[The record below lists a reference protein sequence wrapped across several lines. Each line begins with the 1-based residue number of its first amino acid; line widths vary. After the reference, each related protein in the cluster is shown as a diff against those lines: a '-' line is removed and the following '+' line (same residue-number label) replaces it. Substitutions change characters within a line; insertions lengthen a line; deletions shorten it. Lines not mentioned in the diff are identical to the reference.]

1 MTSRLVNFKH
11 PYGVLRPVQL
21 GIALAL
27 VIAAGDHA
35 LARSGRTESQIEAV
49 QSRAAGE
56 PIVAVVSLRDQRV
69 TVYDADGWILRAPV
83 SSGQQG
89 RETPAGIFSVIQKEV
104 EHYSNLYDDA
114 FMPHMQRIT
123 WSGIALHGG
132 PLPGYA
138 ASHGCIRLPYD
149 FAARLYELTRVGMR
163 VIVAPT
169 DVAPI
174 EITHPALFMPKPG
187 IAALA
192 GERKAQAEEA
202 ARNASQARL
211 AAVAASREAARATMT
226 LRAAETLKSR
236 AEAQLA
242 AAQAALA
249 AAKSPDKEERAKDAV
264 AKATARL
271 EELEAKLNAAKAEL
285 QPKLD
290 AVGPAREAAAS
301 RNASQARLAAAAA
314 SREAARATMTLRAAE
329 TLKIRAETQLAA
341 AQAALAAA
349 KSPDKEVRAKDVVAK
364 ATAGLEEL
372 ETKLNA
378 AKAELQPKL
387 DAVEPAR
394 EAAASAA
401 AASAAAAQEAR
412 ELSRALE
419 PVSVFISR
427 KTQRLYVRRAFAPIL
442 EIPVTIQDPE
452 RPIGTHVFTAVE
464 QANGEAG
471 MRWSVISV
479 NDAGDAKS
487 ALDRIVF
494 PQDAFARI
502 AETAQLHS
510 SLIISDEE
518 LSSETGKGT
527 DFVVLLSG
535 EPQGGIARRRSYAPA
550 EAWYQGPRFRYRLPF
565 WR

>member
-1 MTSRLVNFKH
+1 MTSRLINFKH
-11 PYGVLRPVQL
+11 PHGVLRPVQL
-21 GIALAL
+21 GMALAL
-27 VIAAGDHA
+27 VIAAGGDA
-35 LARSGRTESQIEAV
+35 FARSGRTEIPIEAV

-56 PIVAVVSLRDQRV
+56 PIVAVVSLHDQQV
-69 TVYDADGWILRAPV
+69 TVYDANGWILRAPV
-83 SSGQQG
+83 SSGQKG

-174 EITHPALFMPKPG
+174 EIAHPALFVPELD
-187 IAALA
+187 IAAKA
-192 GERKAQAEEA
+192 AQRKVQADEA
-202 ARNASQARL
+202 AGKASQARL
-211 AAVAASREAARATMT
+211 AAVAASREAARATMA
-226 LRAAETLKSR
+226 LRAAETLKTR

-249 AAKSPDKEERAKDAV
+249 STKSPDKEELAKDAV

-271 EELEAKLNAAKAEL
+271 EELETKLNAAKADL

-290 AVGPAREAAAS
+290 AVGP
-301 RNASQARLAAAAA
+301 L
-314 SREAARATMTLRAAE
+314 
-329 TLKIRAETQLAA
+329 
-341 AQAALAAA
+341 
-349 KSPDKEVRAKDVVAK
+349 
-364 ATAGLEEL
+364 
-372 ETKLNA
+372 
-378 AKAELQPKL
+378 
-387 DAVEPAR
+387 R

-464 QANGEAG
+464 QANSG

-487 ALDRIVF
+487 ALDRIAF
-494 PQDAFARI
+494 PQDASFDRI
-502 AETAQLHS
+502 AGTAQLRS
-510 SLIISDEE
+510 SVIISDEE

-527 DFVVLLSG
+527 DFVVLLGG

-550 EAWYQGPRFRYRLPF
+550 EAWYQGPRYRYRLPF

>member
-1 MTSRLVNFKH
+1 MSIRSATSESDARMTSRLINFKH
-11 PYGVLRPVQL
+11 PHGVLRPVQL
-21 GIALAL
+21 GMALAL
-27 VIAAGDHA
+27 VIAAGGDA
-35 LARSGRTESQIEAV
+35 FARSGRTEIPIEAV

-56 PIVAVVSLRDQRV
+56 PIVAVVSLHDQRV
-69 TVYDADGWILRAPV
+69 TVYDANGWILRAPV
-83 SSGQQG
+83 SSGQKG

-174 EITHPALFMPKPG
+174 EIAHPALFVPKPD
-187 IAALA
+187 IAAKA
-192 GERKAQAEEA
+192 AERKVQADEA
-202 ARNASQARL
+202 AGKASQARL
-211 AAVAASREAARATMT
+211 AAVAASREAARATMA
-226 LRAAETLKSR
+226 LRAAETLKTR

-249 AAKSPDKEERAKDAV
+249 STKSPDKEELAKDAV
-264 AKATARL
+264 AKATAR
-271 EELEAKLNAAKAEL
+271 
-285 QPKLD
+285 
-290 AVGPAREAAAS
+290 
-301 RNASQARLAAAAA
+301 
-314 SREAARATMTLRAAE
+314 
-329 TLKIRAETQLAA
+329 
-341 AQAALAAA
+341 
-349 KSPDKEVRAKDVVAK
+349 
-364 ATAGLEEL
+364 LEEL

-387 DAVEPAR
+387 DAVGPLR

-464 QANGEAG
+464 QANSG

-487 ALDRIVF
+487 ALDRIAF
-494 PQDAFARI
+494 PQDASFDRI
-502 AETAQLHS
+502 AGTAQLRS
-510 SLIISDEE
+510 SVIISDEE

-527 DFVVLLSG
+527 DFVVLLGG

-550 EAWYQGPRFRYRLPF
+550 EAWYQGPRYRYRLPF